1 MSRTIGPIVHSSIQ
15 PFHRFK
21 ILLDKKKNV
30 GYLEVFQ
37 QIVGIILQL
46 ICTKQFSVLIIAQII
61 YLVGRCTALWLWNQ
75 EVSAAPSPKAPS
87 RNQLML
93 CCKNVY
99 RPLGLKKQDSWTKTN
114 GQRYRELQ
122 LIWHLVSWLSDVMT
136 EGNIVKY
143 HLRKN
148 HLKCLCENPIVLWS
162 NVLHWKVL

>member
-1 MSRTIGPIVHSSIQ
+1 MFIW
-15 PFHRFK
+15 
-21 ILLDKKKNV
+21 
-30 GYLEVFQ
+30 VFSLF
-37 QIVGIILQL
+37 IALKFYWTKRNLCVTWRYFSKMWDSTLQL
-46 ICTKQFSVLIIAQII
+46 IGTKQFSVLVIAQII

-87 RNQLML
+87 RNQLMS

-122 LIWHLVSWLSDVMT
+122 LIWHLVSWLSDAYDWRKHCR
-136 EGNIVKY
+136 IPFK
-143 HLRKN
+143 KN
-148 HLKCLCENPIVLWS
+148 HLKCPCENPIVLWS